1 MAVGNAAKQA
11 NANSRNVILAV
22 KNDDESSLA
31 SMINI
36 TTSLVIVLLPEKK
49 INYCSNQDW
58 AETEINVAS
67 DRLIS
72 KINLENKN

>member
-11 NANSRNVILAV
+11 NANSRNVILVV

-36 TTSLVIVLLPEKK
+36 TTSLVIMLLPEKK
-49 INYCSNQDW
+49 N
-58 AETEINVAS
+58 
-67 DRLIS
+67 
-72 KINLENKN
+72 